1 MAIKTPKWLPADA
14 YPSSLG
20 WITSKGE
27 VLKKQRFTTE
37 EITEW
42 FLSGSDPIVSQPVV
56 QMLTEAPS
64 VQSELTPEVISH
76 YYHSDEQS
84 GEVVGE
90 EDEDTF

>member
-27 VLKKQRFTTE
+27 VLKKQRFNTE

-42 FLSGSDPIVSQPVV
+42 FLSVSDSFGKQPVV

-64 VQSELTPEVISH
+64 VQSELAPEVISH

-84 GEVVGE
+84 EAVVSE